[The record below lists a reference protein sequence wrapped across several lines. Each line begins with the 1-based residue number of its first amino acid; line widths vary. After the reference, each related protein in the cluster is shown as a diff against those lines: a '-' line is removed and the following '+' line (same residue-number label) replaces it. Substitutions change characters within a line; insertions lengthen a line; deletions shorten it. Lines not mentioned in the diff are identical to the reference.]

1 MNTKFSA
8 KKMTLGD
15 KFTEYCERELARLDK
30 FFTSE
35 ADATVTANPLKDDI
49 TVELAVN
56 FKGML
61 YRAESTAAKKE
72 DAFDDAVD
80 KIVRQIRRNKTR
92 LKKRLR
98 DTAFEPANF
107 EGYEEV
113 EEEPDYN
120 VVKRK
125 RFFISP
131 MSVEEA
137 ILQMNM
143 LGHEFFM
150 FRDAETDEI
159 NVVYKRKDGNYAVL
173 EPEK

>member
-1 MNTKFSA
+1 MKVKFSS
-8 KKMTLGD
+8 KKVTLGE
-15 KFTEYCERELARLDK
+15 KFTEYVERELKSLDK

-35 ADATVTANPLKDDI
+35 ADATVTVTPAHNDI
-49 TVELAVN
+49 TVELAVV

-61 YRAESTAAKKE
+61 YRAEETKSAKE
-72 DAFDDAVD
+72 EAFDAAVE

-98 DTAFEPANF
+98 DSAFEPANF
-107 EGYEEV
+107 EGYAEEA
-113 EEEPDYN
+113 EEEEYN
-120 VVKRK
+120 IVKRK
-125 RFFISP
+125 TFFVQP

-143 LGHEFFM
+143 LGHQFFM
-150 FRDAETDEI
+150 FRDAESDEI

-173 EPEK
+173 EPES

>member
-8 KKMTLGD
+8 KKLTLGD
-15 KFTEYCERELARLDK
+15 KFTEYCESELSRLDK

-35 ADATVTANPLKDDI
+35 ADATVSVTPLKDDVTTEI
-49 TVELAVN
+49 AVK

-72 DAFDDAVD
+72 EAFDDAVD

-125 RFFISP
+125 RFFVSP

-159 NVVYKRKDGNYAVL
+159 NVVYKRKDGDYAVL